1 MISDQQPSSY
11 PYDGIR
17 AIIVS
22 WSDDDMDI
30 YDELVDLKNAFASLN
45 FTHIQMF
52 FIPSQNPFDS
62 LLKEIQEQK
71 LKASVENS
79 LMVVYYGGHGH
90 LSTNRRLH
98 ITAIRESKHPS
109 IDWTSMQAT
118 LEGAEIDVLL
128 ILDCCHASAAASSF
142 EQDYEDDPEPRKRLE
157 ILAGCGFDSVTREVG
172 RYSFTKALTA
182 ELKARSK
189 RERVFSVAQLFQSL
203 HARMLRQHPSNIPD
217 SDEEEYDKCF
227 VAPVYIPRCTDH
239 NHVSIPLRK
248 LDPPKNEDVG
258 DQPEHSVSDWG
269 LPSPTIPSPTAP
281 KYIEW

>member
-1 MISDQQPSSY
+1 MNSDQEQSSY
-11 PYDGIR
+11 PYKGIH

-30 YDELVDLKNAFASLN
+30 YDELVDLKNAFGSLN
-45 FTHIQMF
+45 FSYYQMY

-62 LLKEIQEQK
+62 LLKELQEHKQK
-71 LKASVENS
+71 AHDEDS
-79 LMVVYYGGHGH
+79 LLIVYYAGHGR
-90 LSTNRRLH
+90 LLTNRRLH
-98 ITAIRESKHPS
+98 LKATLDSDHPS

-118 LEGAEIDVLL
+118 LEYAEIDVLV

-142 EQDYEDDPEPRKRLE
+142 EQDYEYDTEPRKRLE
-157 ILAGCGFDSVTREVG
+157 ILAGCGFDAVTREPG

-189 RERVFSVAQLFQSL
+189 CERIFSVAQLFQYL

-217 SDEEEYDKCF
+217 SDEDEYYKCF

-239 NHVSIPLRK
+239 NHVSIPLK
-248 LDPPKNEDVG
+248 KFSPKEEAIE
-258 DQPEHSVSDWG
+258 QLCHSVSDWG
-269 LPSPTIPSPTAP
+269 LPSPTPLSPTDP
-281 KYIEW
+281 KYVEW